1 MYYPRECFSINEIA
15 TQNAK
20 REYDMKRKLWYDTA
34 EKMFPNYYKTNLR
47 ERQPMRK
54 AVDEAVGFSL
64 H

>member
-1 MYYPRECFSINEIA
+1 MCYPKECFSINEFA

-34 EKMFPNYYKTNLR
+34 EKMFPNFYKTNLR
-47 ERQPMRK
+47 ERQSMRK